1 MPPYGGNNREAVS
14 GKRLCRVLEE
24 RGWTLDRISGSH
36 HIYTHPDG
44 GRITVPVHANRDLKP
59 GTQLSIMRDTGLTD
73 ADL

>member
-59 GTQLSIMRDTGLTD
+59 GTQLSIMMDAGLTD